1 MVLKVVMTHKF
12 NEETAN
18 ELVDEIGQI
27 MLGDEAL
34 DNDDWE
40 ALSQVIQLDGIH
52 DTNGFIY
59 HLEGNVSP
67 SSPDKTEILAAAK
80 ELQKVMTVDGVTWK
94 AVLVQITLPEFEVK
108 VAFEYDTATK
118 WPIQAEALRPDRVE
132 Y

>member
-1 MVLKVVMTHKF
+1 MKHKF
-12 NEETAN
+12 NEEAAN

-27 MLGDEAL
+27 MLGDDAL

-40 ALSQVIQLDGIH
+40 SISQVIQLDGIH

-67 SSPDKTEILAAAK
+67 SSPDKSEMLTTAK

-108 VAFEYDTATK
+108 VAFEYESATK
-118 WPIQAEALRPDRVE
+118 WPIQAEVLRPDRVE

>member
-40 ALSQVIQLDGIH
+40 ALSLVIQLDGIH
-52 DTNGFIY
+52 ATNGFIY
-59 HLEGNVSP
+59 HLEGNIS
-67 SSPDKTEILAAAK
+67 
-80 ELQKVMTVDGVTWK
+80 
-94 AVLVQITLPEFEVK
+94 
-108 VAFEYDTATK
+108 
-118 WPIQAEALRPDRVE
+118 
-132 Y
+132 